1 MANDFKRFAKP
12 SVGTSTGASA
22 DAVYTVPAGAG
33 STALESIVIGITL
46 ANKTS
51 TGVTASVFLDNEDG
65 SNDVFIVKDATV
77 PAGSSLYIMSGNKLV
92 VQNDGSNADVIRISC
107 GTASALD
114 AVVTVLEDV

>member
-77 PAGSSLYIMSGNKLV
+77 PAGSSLEIMSGNKLV

-107 GTASALD
+107 NTATALD
-114 AVVTVLEDV
+114 AIVTVLEDV